1 MFCPECKAEYRAGF
15 TRCSDCG
22 VDLVEQ
28 LDARASAGASASAA
42 DPNVAEVLWTGVDAR
57 VRGEVV
63 RALEAANIPYHERL
77 REVGMLP
84 GMTQNVYGILVQA
97 RDRDAARKALQAPGL
112 GEAIPIGDDADA
124 DADTA
129 LAPPADDSETDA
141 DEEGDDSDYDPENF
155 HSDDATAEVWSGADA
170 GVRDEMVICLEEV
183 GIGCAVVEATGLF
196 HIRVMPSSAPRAKE
210 IIQQIIDA
218 GQ

>member
-22 VDLVEQ
+22 AELVEQ

-63 RALEAANIPYHERL
+63 RL

-97 RDRDAARKALQAPGL
+97 RDRDAARNALQAPGL
-112 GEAIPIGDDADA
+112 REAIPIGDDADA

-141 DEEGDDSDYDPENF
+141 EDEGDDSDYDPEKF

-170 GVRDEMVICLEEV
+170 GARDEMVICLEEV

-210 IIQQIIDA
+210 VIQQIIDA

>member
-1 MFCPECKAEYRAGF
+1 MFCPECKAEYRPGF

-22 VDLVEQ
+22 LDLVNE
-28 LDARASAGASASAA
+28 LDARTNAA
-42 DPNVAEVLWTGVDAR
+42 PPATDPDVAEVLWTGVD
-57 VRGEVV
+57 VRTRAEVV
-63 RALEAANIPYHERL
+63 RALEAANIPYHERS

-112 GEAIPIGDDADA
+112 REAISTGDDADT
-124 DADTA
+124 DADTP
-129 LAPPADDSETDA
+129 LASPADDSEPDA

-155 HSDDATAEVWSGADA
+155 HPDDATAEVWSGADA

-210 IIQQIIDA
+210 IIQQILDA